1 MGFVNASAL
10 ARVAG
15 LLDLSTSP
23 RWTSSDSES
32 AGTDAGEGVAGAMV
46 STEGTPAGWV
56 GMRTVAALRR
66 EQGVGPPRE
75 RDSLYRPIERPPR
88 RFNPLKVPKS
98 LQVRSSIPALL

>member
-1 MGFVNASAL
+1 
-10 ARVAG
+10 
-15 LLDLSTSP
+15 
-23 RWTSSDSES
+23 
-32 AGTDAGEGVAGAMV
+32 MV

-98 LQVRSSIPALL
+98 LQVRTSIPALP